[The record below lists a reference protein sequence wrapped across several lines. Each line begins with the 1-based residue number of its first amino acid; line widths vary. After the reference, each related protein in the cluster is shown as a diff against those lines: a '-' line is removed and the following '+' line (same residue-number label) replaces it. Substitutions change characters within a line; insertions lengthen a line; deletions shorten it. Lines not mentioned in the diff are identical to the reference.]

1 LTPAYQFNV
10 GDVIVTYEMSVG
22 MIIERTNA
30 ADYMA
35 FNHKVDDSLVHA
47 YTNIPIYKVL
57 LDGKITYVNESNIKD
72 VLENGKY
79 KKEVRRGFRRI

>member
-1 LTPAYQFNV
+1 MTPAYQFNV
-10 GDVIVTYEMSVG
+10 GDIIVTYELSVG

-35 FNHKVDDSLVHA
+35 FNHKVNESLVHA

-57 LDGKITYVNESNIKD
+57 LDGRITYVNESNIKD
-72 VLENGKY
+72 VLENGKH

>member
-1 LTPAYQFNV
+1 MTPPYQFNV
-10 GDVIVTYEMSVG
+10 GDVIMTYENRVG

-35 FNHKVDDSLVHA
+35 FNHKVDESLIHA

-72 VLENGKY
+72 ILENGKN
-79 KKEVRRGFRRI
+79 KKEICRGFGRI